1 LVLEVADQVRENLIY
16 HGGHVT
22 ESTSYALWQD
32 RDGWAANVLKDI
44 RRGNLRPDP
53 DVDYRK
59 TVPYDHQIN
68 GQSWLETTNRGM
80 LLDKMGLGKTKQ
92 TIDTACSLPLG
103 NRVIV
108 VCPNSVKAVWDDEIA
123 KHGWDA
129 CGNWVLLPRGKTKE
143 RAEHICHF
151 VDAKTTPADNQPLKW
166 IILNYESLRYIKDA
180 FLYACKDAILILDE
194 AHRCKNARAQM
205 SKIVT
210 EAQPAR
216 LWLLT
221 GTPVANRPEDL
232 YSLLT
237 LVRPGWW
244 PSWYSFDKRY
254 LVHDHFGAITNY
266 QNLDELKEM
275 LASVSL
281 GRTKEQCLD
290 LPPKVFQVRNV
301 ELGKDERKAY
311 ERMKK
316 DLVTWL
322 EEEDFFENVPTKAQA
337 ATFAVRYLRLR
348 QLTHGLVSEGQD
360 GAMEWSKTQ
369 SKIEEVKRI
378 WEDFGNTHMVVWCQ
392 FVPVVERIAHEMSCR
407 AYALSGKVPEKKR
420 AEWVKEWSEHGGVL
434 VCQMDA
440 MGEGVNLQAAHLQV
454 FADLPQTPKQREQC
468 ADRLHRIG
476 QKDTVVVV
484 DVIATDTV
492 DVQVR
497 KSLKRKIDWAAQT
510 SAAAYGTSPAAWKEM
525 VG

>member
-1 LVLEVADQVRENLIY
+1 MQFGD
-16 HGGHVT
+16 H
-22 ESTSYALWQD
+22 
-32 RDGWAANVLKDI
+32 WAN
-44 RRGNLRPDP
+44 N
-53 DVDYRK
+53 RK

-92 TIDTACSLPLG
+92 TIDTACSLPD
-103 NRVIV
+103 VKCVVV
-108 VCPNSVKAVWDDEIA
+108 VCPNSVKAVWDDEIG
-123 KHGWDA
+123 KHGWEI
-129 CGNWVLLPRGKTKE
+129 GNWILLPRGKTKE
-143 RAEHICHF
+143 RAEHIRYF
-151 VDAKTTPADNQPLKW
+151 VDAKTTPDDPLKW
-166 IILNYESLRYIKDA
+166 IILNYESLRYLKDA

-205 SKIVT
+205 SKIVA

-266 QNLDELKEM
+266 RNLDELKEM

-290 LPPKVFQVRNV
+290 LPPKVFEVRHV
-301 ELGKDERKAY
+301 ELGKEERKAY

-392 FVPVVERIAHEMSCR
+392 FVPLV
-407 AYALSGKVPEKKR
+407 KKLEEEFQNQYDVG
-420 AEWVKEWSEHGGVL
+420 AWGLHGGVSEHWRAIHVKTWSKTGGVL
-434 VCQMDA
+434 ICQMDA

-510 SAAAYGTSPAAWKEM
+510 SAAAYGTSPDAWKEM